1 MKKIINTPEEY
12 VDKMLQGI
20 YASLPDKVKC
30 AADDLRCYYTAHK
43 KPGKATIITGG
54 GTGYLSLFLGYVG
67 DGLIDDCGIG
77 GVFQSPLAEQIYNIT
92 KEVEFGTV
100 IPYLYGNY
108 TSDIMNFDM
117 VSEMLEMDDIECKSL
132 VGADDVLSNK
142 NPEARLRVAG
152 IYFMYKA
159 AGAKTDEGGIL
170 EEVYEA
176 TKKAGESV

>member
-1 MKKIINTPEEY
+1 MRHSQTRLNA
-12 VDKMLQGI
+12 LQMI
-20 YASLPDKVKC
+20 CVVITLHIRSLEKQPSLLVEV
-30 AADDLRCYYTAHK
+30 L
-43 KPGKATIITGG
+43 
-54 GTGYLSLFLGYVG
+54 GTCPSSWDMWVM
-67 DGLIDDCGIG
+67 GLIDDCGIG

-92 KEVEFGTV
+92 KEVEFGTG

-176 TKKAGESV
+176 MKKAGESV